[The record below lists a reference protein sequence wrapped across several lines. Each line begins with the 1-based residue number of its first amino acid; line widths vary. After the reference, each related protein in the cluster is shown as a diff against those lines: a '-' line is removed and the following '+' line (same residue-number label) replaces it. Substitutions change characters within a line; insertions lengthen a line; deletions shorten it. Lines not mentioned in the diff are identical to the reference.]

1 MTLKLYL
8 WGIRLSVVITLAALI
23 LVLRQIDPEKSG
35 IIGQLF
41 FYVSIFLFSAALLI
55 LFFTWLRRK
64 IGEDDEES
72 AAAYL
77 GMGFRQGVL
86 MSLLV
91 VGLLILQQYRVLVW
105 WDGLLLAAGI
115 FLIELYF
122 LTRK

>member
-1 MTLKLYL
+1 MTLKSYL
-8 WGIRLSVVITLAALI
+8 WGIRLSVIITLAALI

-41 FYVSIFLFSAALLI
+41 FYVSVFLFSAALLV

-64 IGEDDEES
+64 FSRDDEDVF
-72 AAAYL
+72 AYL
-77 GMGFRQGVL
+77 GMSFRQGVL
-86 MSLLV
+86 MSLLI

-105 WDGLLLAAGI
+105 WDGLLSAAGI

>member
-1 MTLKLYL
+1 MTLKSYL

-35 IIGQLF
+35 VVGQLF
-41 FYVSIFLFSAALLI
+41 FYVSAFLFFAALLI

-64 IGEDDEES
+64 FCGSDEN
-72 AAAYL
+72 AFVYL
-77 GMGFRQGVL
+77 GMSFRQGVF

>member
-1 MTLKLYL
+1 MTLKSYL
-8 WGIRLSVVITLAALI
+8 WGIRLSVIVTLAALV

-41 FYVSIFLFSAALLI
+41 FYVSAFLFFAALLI

-64 IGEDDEES
+64 IGGDDES
-72 AAAYL
+72 ASAYL
-77 GMGFRQGVL
+77 GMSFRQGIL
-86 MSLLV
+86 MSLLI

-105 WDGLLLAAGI
+105 WDGLLSAAGI

>member
-1 MTLKLYL
+1 MTLKSYL
-8 WGIRLSVVITLAALI
+8 WGIRLSVIITLAALI

-35 IIGQLF
+35 IVGQLF
-41 FYVSIFLFSAALLI
+41 FYASAFLFFAALLI

-64 IGEDDEES
+64 VSGDDEN
-72 AAAYL
+72 AFAYL
-77 GMGFRQGVL
+77 GMSFRQGVL
-86 MSLLV
+86 MSILI

-105 WDGLLLAAGI
+105 WDGLLSAAGI

>member
-1 MTLKLYL
+1 MTLKSYL
-8 WGIRLSVVITLAALI
+8 WGIRLSVVVTLAALI

-41 FYVSIFLFSAALLI
+41 FYTSAFLFFAALLI

-64 IGEDDEES
+64 VSGDDED
-72 AAAYL
+72 AFAYL
-77 GMGFRQGVL
+77 GMSFRQGVL
-86 MSLLV
+86 MALLI
-91 VGLLILQQYRVLVW
+91 VGLLLLQQYRVLVW
-105 WDGLLLAAGI
+105 WDGLLSAAGI

>member
-1 MTLKLYL
+1 MTLKSYL
-8 WGIRLSVVITLAALI
+8 WGIRLSVFITLAALI

-41 FYVSIFLFSAALLI
+41 FYVSTFLFFAALLI

-64 IGEDDEES
+64 IGGDDED
-72 AAAYL
+72 AFAYL
-77 GMGFRQGVL
+77 GMSFRQGVL
-86 MSLLV
+86 MSLLI

-105 WDGLLLAAGI
+105 WDGLLSAVGI